1 MDMFE
6 ELQKIESLLD
16 SARKLPGLGMMVD
29 ERQLKELV
37 QNLGQAVPQEV
48 RAAQKIIAEQEN
60 LINRAVTEGKQIAA
74 AAEQEYQSRINDS
87 PVVKAASKRAS
98 EILAAAQEQARG
110 LLTEG
115 DSESK
120 RRRDETDRYADEV
133 LHGLDAQLSS
143 LAVSVRKGVALME
156 GQVDASNDDV
166 RRGKRH

>member
-74 AAEQEYQSRINDS
+74 AAEQELQSRINDS

-98 EILAAAQEQARG
+98 EMLTAAQEEARG

-120 RRRDETDRYADEV
+120 RRHDETDRYADEV

-156 GQVDASNDDV
+156 SQVNPSNDIV
-166 RRGKRH
+166 RREKRH